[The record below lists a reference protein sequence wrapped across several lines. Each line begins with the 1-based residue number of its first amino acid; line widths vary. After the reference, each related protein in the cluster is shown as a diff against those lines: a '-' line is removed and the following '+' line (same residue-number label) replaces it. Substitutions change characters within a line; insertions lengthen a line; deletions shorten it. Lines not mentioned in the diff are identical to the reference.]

1 MAQPQKRAAQP
12 VLALQQIERFSFNA
26 AAKWTASLLAVTP
39 LGMNHTT
46 EPLCHLW

>member
-1 MAQPQKRAAQP
+1 MAQPQKKAAPP
-12 VLALQQIERFSFNA
+12 VLAHPQIERYFFNA